1 MKPPS
6 SGFDALLQRM
16 PRWFVEHAL
25 KTQARSRRRR
35 AAQAV
40 RFELA
45 FAPEPPRPAPAAPP
59 AAAPVDEATWPD
71 TVAMWERR

>member
-1 MKPPS
+1 MKPPA

-45 FAPEPPRPAPAAPP
+45 FAPEPPRPVRP
-59 AAAPVDEATWPD
+59 AAAPADDGAWLD

>member
-1 MKPPS
+1 MKPPA

-45 FAPEPPRPAPAAPP
+45 FAPEAPRLAPPP
-59 AAAPVDEATWPD
+59 AAAPADDAAWPD